1 MHHICKRNVAFVLY
15 RACDLAATS
24 AAFSLP
30 WPCPRTERCAL
41 GPRPALPELLAAR
54 GPRPRSPGARLRLR
68 RPPRPRCEMLHLF
81 AGLGPSEG
89 RSGSAARLPAF
100 RLRTSSAG
108 TSARQLRRAL
118 LLIKPNN
125 LTPAFYNSL
134 QVLYPVNPAISELCS
149 PQPRCAQPLSLRSA
163 PAGGPLCRARSG
175 PLQPRSSPSQPR
187 PGSGTRVGILLFF
200 CRDESDVALFGSL
213 TLSPC
218 PSRLQQAR
226 SETFGSC

>member
-15 RACDLAATS
+15 RVCDLAATS

-89 RSGSAARLPAF
+89 RSGSAARLPAC

-175 PLQPRSSPSQPR
+175 PARCSPAAR
-187 PGSGTRVGILLFF
+187 PANPGRAQERVWASFCFF
-200 CRDESDVALFGSL
+200 AGMKVTWLYLAL
-213 TLSPC
+213 
-218 PSRLQQAR
+218 
-226 SETFGSC
+226 